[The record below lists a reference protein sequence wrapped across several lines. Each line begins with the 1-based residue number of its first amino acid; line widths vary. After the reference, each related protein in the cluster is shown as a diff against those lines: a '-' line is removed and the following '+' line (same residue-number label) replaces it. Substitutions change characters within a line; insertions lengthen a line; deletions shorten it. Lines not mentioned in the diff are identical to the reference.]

1 MFNAKRVFAL
11 MHEQTIDGMPL
22 NDIVGGGNARDVGEE
37 WAAFLANQ
45 GFLRGGARILDIGC
59 GCGRLAAALAD
70 SRPDV
75 DYVGIDIVPGLI
87 DFCRKNI
94 TESVPSFNF
103 YVVQQESSLYK
114 SFIEDHDIPVFTDDT
129 FKDGY
134 FDLVIATS
142 LFTHTR
148 RDTTQAYFSMANR
161 LLRAG
166 GTMLFSCFAMDE
178 HAQKAIHNRST
189 HPFQSGKVETASDGL
204 VEDRYNGEL
213 SAIGYPAA
221 MLEEM
226 LDAAGFDGI
235 AGFYRGFWRGSAGHS
250 FQDVVQAPKALDVP
264 HDFDGSAYLK
274 RHPDVANGGMAPLF
288 HYKIYGI
295 KERRPLR

>member
-1 MFNAKRVFAL
+1 MFDATRVFAL
-11 MHEQTIDGMPL
+11 MHEQTIDGMTL

-45 GFLRGGARILDIGC
+45 GFLRGGTRILDIGC
-59 GCGRLAAALAD
+59 GCGRLATALAAT
-70 SRPDV
+70 RPDIE
-75 DYVGIDIVPGLI
+75 YVGIDIVPGLI
-87 DFCRKNI
+87 DFCRKHI
-94 TESVPSFNF
+94 TESVPSFDF

-114 SFIEDHDIPVFTDDT
+114 SFIEDHDIPVFADDT
-129 FKDGY
+129 FKDGH
-134 FDLVIATS
+134 FDVVIATS

-148 RDTTQAYFSMANR
+148 RDTTQAYFNMANR

-178 HAQKAIHNRST
+178 HAQKAIRHRTT

-213 SAIGYPAA
+213 SAIGYPVT

-226 LDAAGFDGI
+226 LETAGFDGI

-250 FQDVVQAPKALDVP
+250 FQDVVQAPKPLDVP
-264 HDFDGSAYLK
+264 EDFDGSAYLA